1 MKKSAGLL
9 LYRRVNSGLE
19 VLLVH
24 PGGPFWAKKDSG
36 AWSIPKGEY
45 SESEEPLAAAKRE
58 FVEELGLDVP
68 EIEWE
73 ELGAVKYSG
82 KEVVA
87 WAGESDLDL
96 TGFKSGTF
104 EMEWPPKS
112 GRKTEFVEVDR
123 VEWFGLDEAKEKI
136 VAGQR
141 EFLDRLTD
149 FVTEEN

>member
-9 LYRRVNSGLE
+9 LYRKTNRGLE

-24 PGGPFWAKKDSG
+24 PGGPFWAKKDNG

-45 SESEEPLAAAKRE
+45 SESEAPLAAAKRE

-73 ELGAVKYSG
+73 ELDAVKYSG
-82 KEVVA
+82 KEVTV
-87 WAGESDLDL
+87 WAGEGDLDL

-141 EFLDRLTD
+141 EFLDRLSD
-149 FVTEEN
+149 FVTEKS